1 MNDETTN
8 ETTDD
13 MTDEMTDEMTNEMT
27 NEMTDGPG
35 VRADADE
42 RDGMTDGTGPTTD
55 GDSYDMPDGGA
66 TDVGGDTYEATGDT
80 TDGLGE
86 MNERSGGRSDGD
98 TTDTTDGGDEAN
110 AHLPTVVI
118 VGRPNV
124 GKSTLFNR
132 ILGEQAAIV
141 EDRPGVTRD
150 RKELE
155 AEWLD
160 VPFRMID
167 TGGWM
172 PRGSDLDDK
181 VSRQV
186 EAAVAEADLVMF
198 LVDASVGILEDDE
211 AVASWLRRGGHQ
223 VVVVANKA
231 DNNQREDQLWQFLS
245 LGLGD
250 AVPVSALHGRRA
262 GDLLDVVL
270 ERLGDK
276 AVPNSY
282 EEDDGE
288 GWTGDVDGEPSAAP
302 RVAIV
307 GRPNVGKSTLFNRLV
322 GADRSVVH
330 DMAGTTRDAIDT
342 LVETEDGPIV
352 FVDTAGMRRRS
363 RIDDSAEY
371 YSMVRA
377 LRAIDD
383 ADVALLVIDAA
394 EGVTGQDQRLAER
407 VDASGCPIVVLLNKW
422 ETIDDPERRIELEA
436 GVRRKLSFLGD
447 VPVLKISALT
457 GKNVHKLRPVL
468 QEAITQY
475 HRRIPTRDVNQ
486 VIAQAQQQS
495 PAGGGAKVLYAVQG
509 ATDPPTFTL
518 FVNRE
523 LPQHHVRFLERRIR
537 EAFDFGSTPIKLR
550 IRKRTD

>member
-1 MNDETTN
+1 MNATQRPNAPD
-8 ETTDD
+8 
-13 MTDEMTDEMTNEMT
+13 
-27 NEMTDGPG
+27 TDGNG
-35 VRADADE
+35 
-42 RDGMTDGTGPTTD
+42 
-55 GDSYDMPDGGA
+55 
-66 TDVGGDTYEATGDT
+66 
-80 TDGLGE
+80 
-86 MNERSGGRSDGD
+86 
-98 TTDTTDGGDEAN
+98 
-110 AHLPTVVI
+110 LPTVVI

-141 EDRPGVTRD
+141 ENRPGVTRD

-155 AEWLD
+155 AEWLG
-160 VPFRMID
+160 VRFRVID

-172 PRGSDLDDK
+172 PKGSDLDDK

-186 EAAVAEADLVMF
+186 EAAVAEADLV
-198 LVDASVGILEDDE
+198 LLVVDASVGVLEDDE
-211 AVASWLRRGGHQ
+211 SVADWLRRGAHEVL
-223 VVVVANKA
+223 VVGNKA
-231 DNNQREDQLWQFLS
+231 DNNRREDEMWQFLS

-276 AVPNSY
+276 AVRT
-282 EEDDGE
+282 EEPDLGIRGRDDDDE
-288 GWTGDVDGEPSAAP
+288 PWTPEDARPP

-322 GADRSVVH
+322 GSDRSVVH

-352 FVDTAGMRRRS
+352 FIDTAGMRKKG

-371 YSMVRA
+371 YSLVRA

-383 ADVALLVIDAA
+383 ADIALLIVDST

-407 VDASGCPIVVLLNKW
+407 VDASGCPIVILLNKW
-422 ETIDDPERRIELEA
+422 DLVDDPERRHEIETEM
-436 GVRRKLSFLGD
+436 RRKLAFLGD
-447 VPVLKISALT
+447 TPVIKISALS
-457 GKNVHKLRPVL
+457 GKNVHKLRPRL
-468 QEAITQY
+468 QEAIEQY
-475 HRRIPTRDVNQ
+475 HRRVPTRDVNRV
-486 VIAQAQQQS
+486 VIQAQQES

-523 LPQHHVRFLERRIR
+523 LPQHHVRFLERRIK
-537 EAFDFGSTPIKLR
+537 EAFGFGATPIKLK
-550 IRKRTD
+550 IRKRVD